1 MKIDIFPHIYPK
13 RFAERVLSLSSAG
26 LYMQKRFREIPV
38 LTDLDLR
45 FRIMDRYGDYVQVL
59 TLSSPPI
66 EAMGTPEETPEL
78 ARLANDGM
86 AALVEKYPDRFPGF
100 VASLPMNNPEVAL
113 REMDR
118 AVTGLGATGVQ
129 IFSNVNG
136 RPLDEAEFQPLFAG
150 MAAFNLPVWLHPAR
164 SPDFPD
170 YQTEKRSRYDFWWVF
185 GWPYETTIA
194 MGRLV
199 FSGIFDQHPDLMII
213 AHHMGAMIPFFE
225 GRAGSGLDQLGSR
238 TEDPDDAVAL
248 GPPSSSPARLLPAVL
263 RRHRAV
269 RGPTRPG
276 MRACL
281 LRRRSRPLRHRH
293 AVRSREGAGLHS
305 GDDPVSRGNAGLLRG
320 ESEDLRGERPE
331 APQTQAAVGGQEGGL
346 FITRVTPL
354 GRDAIRKI

>member
-1 MKIDIFPHIYPK
+1 
-13 RFAERVLSLSSAG
+13 
-26 LYMQKRFREIPV
+26 MQKRFREIPV

-86 AALVEKYPDRFPGF
+86 AQLVAKYPDRFPGF
-100 VASLPMNNPEVAL
+100 VASLPMNNPEAAL

-136 RPLDEAEFQPLFAG
+136 RPLDEAEFQPFFAG

-225 GRAGSGLDQLGSR
+225 ERAGSGLDQLGSR

-248 GPPSSSPARLLPAVL
+248 GR
-263 RRHRAV
+263 
-269 RGPTRPG
+269 
-276 MRACL
+276 
-281 LRRRSRPLRHRH
+281 LRRRPLDYFRLFYGDTALFGSRPGLECGLAFFGADHILFGTDMPFDPEKGPGYI
-293 AVRSREGAGLHS
+293 RETIRCLEEMRAS
-305 GDDPVSRGNAGLLRG
+305 SEEKAKIYEGNARRLLK
-320 ESEDLRGERPE
+320 LKLP
-331 APQTQAAVGGQEGGL
+331 
-346 FITRVTPL
+346 
-354 GRDAIRKI
+354 

>member
-1 MKIDIFPHIYPK
+1 VKIDIFPHIYPK
-13 RFAERVLSLSSAG
+13 RFAERALSLSSAG

-100 VASLPMNNPEVAL
+100 VASLPMNNPEAAL

-213 AHHMGAMIPFFE
+213 AHHLGAMIPFFAE
-225 GRAGSGLDQLGSR
+225 RAGSGLDQLGSR

-248 GPPSSSPARLLPAVL
+248 GR
-263 RRHRAV
+263 
-269 RGPTRPG
+269 
-276 MRACL
+276 
-281 LRRRSRPLRHRH
+281 LRRRPLDYFRLFYGDTALFGARPGLECGLAFFGADH
-293 AVRSREGAGLHS
+293 VLFGTDMPFDPEKGPGYIRETIRCLEEMRAS
-305 GDDPVSRGNAGLLRG
+305 SEEKTKIYEGNARRLLK
-320 ESEDLRGERPE
+320 LKLP
-331 APQTQAAVGGQEGGL
+331 
-346 FITRVTPL
+346 
-354 GRDAIRKI
+354 